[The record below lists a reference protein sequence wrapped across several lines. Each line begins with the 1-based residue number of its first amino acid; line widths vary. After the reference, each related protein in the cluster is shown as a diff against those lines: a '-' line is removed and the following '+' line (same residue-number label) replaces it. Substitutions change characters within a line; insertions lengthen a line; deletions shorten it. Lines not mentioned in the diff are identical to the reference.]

1 MATEQQYVY
10 PDRVQFLS
18 SQRKPNEIS
27 LLPYAKVNDAWT
39 LSDDIILDVAR
50 QCQKDGTFTR
60 VFCEGEVETPEHFL
74 AVMKQPT
81 NAPVFIYRGTSP
93 VGFAWLNGFAGNI
106 AFGHFCFIVSAW
118 GPDTERAGRMV
129 LDYWMSFESL
139 KVIIGTTPETNGPAA
154 NFATRI
160 GFVRLGA
167 IPKMIRNVYSGKDV
181 AAIILYY
188 VRP

>member
-1 MATEQQYVY
+1 
-10 PDRVQFLS
+10 
-18 SQRKPNEIS
+18 
-27 LLPYAKVNDAWT
+27 
-39 LSDDIILDVAR
+39 
-50 QCQKDGTFTR
+50 
-60 VFCEGEVETPEHFL
+60 
-74 AVMKQPT
+74 
-81 NAPVFIYRGTSP
+81 
-93 VGFAWLNGFAGNI
+93 
-106 AFGHFCFIVSAW
+106 
-118 GPDTERAGRMV
+118 MV